1 MQLVSEANPKLLP
14 AGEREAGALCAH
26 CSRELHRDELTAI
39 CTKCGAVHHQ
49 TCWETGGGCGSY
61 ECARSGSYAKPR
73 GLEKISISHAELAAA
88 TPLPP
93 PIQHKVYEP
102 APEPPPRWNRG
113 ALWAF
118 GLAVAGIPL
127 FGLVTGIIA
136 IVVACIALVGHTANR
151 KGMPLAVAAI
161 LIGLVDVVGWSVALS
176 NYYGNVGGGI
186 VALSEFSIDPE
197 SLKELPERISR
208 AMRANVLIQA
218 NFGIGRQGLGSGVI
232 LRIQDGSAYI
242 VTNRHVVD
250 EHFSEDGGAADAK
263 VDLNGMADLNVLT
276 VEQSFGPAKVE
287 WVAPHGVDLAII
299 VMPLLGAVD
308 QLQEAVWNGK
318 ETPHIGD
325 AVFAVGN
332 PHGLGWTHSAGSI
345 SQVRRREQGAF
356 SFRVLQSTAPI
367 NPGNSGGGLYDADG
381 RLIGINTMTGDK
393 RFAEGLGFAI
403 SFPTL
408 LELIP
413 EKFGIRELNEAPI
426 PLDAIKS
433 ALEADVKTDRE
444 TATEAEPVHDAATV
458 EEEKSE

>member
-1 MQLVSEANPKLLP
+1 VSEANPKLLP
-14 AGEREAGALCAH
+14 AGQREAGSLCAH
-26 CSRELHRDELTAI
+26 CSRELQRDEPTAL

-49 TCWETGGGCGSY
+49 ACWESAGGCGSY
-61 ECARSGSYAKPR
+61 ECARSGTFAMPR
-73 GLEKISISHAELAAA
+73 GLEKISISHADLAAA

-93 PIQHKVYEP
+93 PVQHKVYEP
-102 APEPPPRWNRG
+102 APEPPPRWNRV
-113 ALWAF
+113 AVWAF
-118 GLAVAGIPL
+118 AVAVAGIPL
-127 FGLVTGIIA
+127 FGLVTGIVA
-136 IVVACIALVGHTANR
+136 IVVACIALVGHTSNR

-161 LIGLVDVVGWSVALS
+161 LIGLVDVVGWAFALS
-176 NYYGNVGGGI
+176 SYYGGAGSGI

-197 SLKELPERISR
+197 SLSELPERISR

-232 LRIQDGSAYI
+232 LKIHDGSAYI

-250 EHFSEDGGAADAK
+250 EHFSEDYGAADAN
-263 VDLNGMADLNVLT
+263 VDLSGMADLNVLT
-276 VEQSFGPAKVE
+276 VEQSLGPAKVE

-308 QLQEAVWNGK
+308 QLQEAAWNGN
-318 ETPHIGD
+318 ETPRIGD

-332 PHGLGWTHSAGSI
+332 PHGLGWTHSSGSI

-403 SFPTL
+403 ALPTL
-408 LELIP
+408 LELVP
-413 EKFGIRELNEAPI
+413 DKFGIEEVNAP
-426 PLDAIKS
+426 PMSPDAI
-433 ALEADVKTDRE
+433 E
-444 TATEAEPVHDAATV
+444 TALDVDMKDDNAASIDDEPVQDRATA

>member
-1 MQLVSEANPKLLP
+1 MSETNPILRL

-26 CSRELHRDELTAI
+26 CGRELHLAEVAAV
-39 CTKCGAVHHQ
+39 CAKCGAVHHQ
-49 TCWETGGGCGSY
+49 ACWESASACGSY
-61 ECARSGSYAKPR
+61 ECARSGTYAKPR
-73 GLEKISISHAELAAA
+73 GLEKITVSHADLAAA

-102 APEPPPRWNRG
+102 APEPPPRWNRV
-113 ALWAF
+113 AVWAF
-118 GLAVAGIPL
+118 GLALIGIPL
-127 FGLVTGIIA
+127 FGLVTGIVA

-151 KGMPLAVAAI
+151 KGMPLAVGAI

-176 NYYGNVGGGI
+176 NYYGSVGGGI

-197 SLKELPERISR
+197 SLNELPERISR

-232 LRIQDGSAYI
+232 LKIHDGAAYI

-250 EHFSEDGGAADAK
+250 ENFSEDHGAADAQA
-263 VDLNGMADLNVLT
+263 DLGGMADLNVLT

-308 QLQEAVWNGK
+308 ELQEAVWDGK
-318 ETPHIGD
+318 ETPHIGE

-332 PHGLGWTHSAGSI
+332 PHGLGWTHSSGSI

-381 RLIGINTMTGDK
+381 KLIGINTMTGDK

-403 SFPTL
+403 AFPTL

-413 EKFGIRELNEAPI
+413 QKFGIEEVNASPVAVSDVEAARKENDGSAAPALSADRQ
-426 PLDAIKS
+426 PADDATPS
-433 ALEADVKTDRE
+433 
-444 TATEAEPVHDAATV
+444 
-458 EEEKSE
+458 EEKSE

>member
-1 MQLVSEANPKLLP
+1 LVSEAIPNFLL
-14 AGEREAGALCAH
+14 AGQREAGALCAH
-26 CSRELHRDELTAI
+26 CSRELQRDEPTAI
-39 CTKCGAVHHQ
+39 CTACGAVHHRS
-49 TCWETGGGCGSY
+49 CWESAGGCGSY
-61 ECARSGSYAKPR
+61 ECVRTGAFAKPR
-73 GLEKISISHAELAAA
+73 GLEKISISHADLAAA

-93 PIQHKVYEP
+93 PVQHKVYEP
-102 APEPPPRWNRG
+102 APEPPPRWNRV

-118 GLAVAGIPL
+118 GLALIGIPL

-161 LIGLVDVVGWSVALS
+161 LIGLVDVVGWSVGLS
-176 NYYGNVGGGI
+176 KYYGGAGGGI

-197 SLKELPERISR
+197 SLNELPERISR

-232 LRIQDGSAYI
+232 LKIQDGSAYI

-250 EHFSEDGGAADAK
+250 ENFREDAGAADAK
-263 VDLNGMADLNVLT
+263 IDLNGMADLNVLT

-318 ETPHIGD
+318 ETPHIGE

-332 PHGLGWTHSAGSI
+332 PHGLGWTHSSGSI

-403 SFPTL
+403 AFPTL

-413 EKFGIRELNEAPI
+413 EKFGIGELNTSPTDV
-426 PLDAIKS
+426 PP
-433 ALEADVKTDRE
+433 AD
-444 TATEAEPVHDAATV
+444 DAAPSEEENS

>member
-1 MQLVSEANPKLLP
+1 LVSEAIPKFLL
-14 AGEREAGALCAH
+14 AGQREAGALCAH
-26 CSRELHRDELTAI
+26 CSRELQRDEPTAI

-49 TCWETGGGCGSY
+49 ACWETDGGCGSY
-61 ECARSGSYAKPR
+61 ECARSGTFPKPR

-102 APEPPPRWNRG
+102 APEPPPRWNRTS
-113 ALWAF
+113 LWAF
-118 GLAVAGIPL
+118 GLALAGIPL
-127 FGLVTGIIA
+127 FGLVTGIVA
-136 IVVACIALVGHTANR
+136 IVVACIALVGHASNR

-161 LIGLVDVVGWSVALS
+161 LIGLVDVVGWSVGLS
-176 NYYGNVGGGI
+176 KYYGGAGGGI

-197 SLKELPERISR
+197 SLNELPERISR

-232 LRIQDGSAYI
+232 LKIQDGSAYI

-250 EHFSEDGGAADAK
+250 ENFSEEAGGADAK
-263 VDLNGMADLNVLT
+263 IDLNGMADLNVLT

-318 ETPHIGD
+318 ETPHIGE

-332 PHGLGWTHSAGSI
+332 PHGLGWTHSSGSI

-403 SFPTL
+403 AFPTL

-413 EKFGIRELNEAPI
+413 EKFGIGELNAAPI
-426 PLDAIKS
+426 PLDEIKS
-433 ALEADVKTDRE
+433 ALEADAKVADE
-444 TATEAEPVHDAATV
+444 TATDAEPANDATTA

>member
-1 MQLVSEANPKLLP
+1 MSEANPKLLP
-14 AGEREAGALCAH
+14 AGEREAGSLCAH
-26 CSRELHRDELTAI
+26 CSRELHRDESTAL

-49 TCWETGGGCGSY
+49 ACWESGGGCGSY
-61 ECARSGSYAKPR
+61 ECARSGTFAKPR

-93 PIQHKVYEP
+93 PVQHKVYEP
-102 APEPPPRWNRG
+102 APEPPPRWNRV

-118 GLAVAGIPL
+118 GVALAGIPL
-127 FGLVTGIIA
+127 FGLITGLVA
-136 IVVACIALVGHTANR
+136 IVIACIALVGHTSNR

-176 NYYGNVGGGI
+176 NYYGGAGGGI

-232 LRIQDGSAYI
+232 LKIQDGSAYI
-242 VTNRHVVD
+242 VTNRHVID
-250 EHFSEDGGAADAK
+250 ENYSEDHGAADAK
-263 VDLNGMADLNVLT
+263 IDLSSMADLNVLT

-308 QLQEAVWNGK
+308 ELQEAVWNGK

-332 PHGLGWTHSAGSI
+332 PHGLGWTHSSGSI
-345 SQVRRREQGAF
+345 SQVRRREQDAF

-403 SFPTL
+403 AFPTL

-413 EKFGIRELNEAPI
+413 EKFRIKEVNAAPI
-426 PLDAIKS
+426 TLDEIEAAPKVD
-433 ALEADVKTDRE
+433 AKHDLEAAID
-444 TATEAEPVHDAATV
+444 AQPANDAATAV
-458 EEEKSE
+458 EEKSE

>member
-1 MQLVSEANPKLLP
+1 VSEANPQLLP
-14 AGEREAGALCAH
+14 AGQREAGALCAH
-26 CSRELHRDELTAI
+26 CSRELHLGEPTAV

-49 TCWETGGGCGSY
+49 ACWESGSGCGSY

-73 GLEKISISHAELAAA
+73 GIEKISISHADLAAA

-136 IVVACIALVGHTANR
+136 IVVACIALVGHASNR

-161 LIGLVDVVGWSVALS
+161 LIGLVDVVGWSVGLS
-176 NYYGNVGGGI
+176 RYYGGAGGGI

-197 SLKELPERISR
+197 SLNELPERISR

-232 LRIQDGSAYI
+232 LKIKDGSAYI

-250 EHFSEDGGAADAK
+250 EHFSEDAGSADAK
-263 VDLNGMADLNVLT
+263 ADLADMADLNVMT

-332 PHGLGWTHSAGSI
+332 PHGLGWTHSSGSI

-381 RLIGINTMTGDK
+381 KLIGINSMTGDK
-393 RFAEGLGFAI
+393 RVAEGLGFAI

-413 EKFGIRELNEAPI
+413 ETFGIEEMNAAPI
-426 PLDAIKS
+426 PLDEIQA
-433 ALEADVKTDRE
+433 ALDCDAKLEQE
-444 TATEAEPVHDAATV
+444 TATDAEPASGEASDK
-458 EEEKSE
+458 EKKSE

>member
-1 MQLVSEANPKLLP
+1 MSEANPKLLP

-39 CTKCGAVHHQ
+39 CTKCGAVHHEN
-49 TCWETGGGCGSY
+49 CWNTGGGCGSY

-151 KGMPLAVAAI
+151 KGLPLAVAAI

-197 SLKELPERISR
+197 SLNELPERISR

-263 VDLNGMADLNVLT
+263 IDLNGMADLNVLT

-299 VMPLLGAVD
+299 VMPLLGAVN

-403 SFPTL
+403 AFPTL

-413 EKFGIRELNEAPI
+413 EKFGIGELNAAPI
-426 PLDAIKS
+426 PLGEIKS
-433 ALEADVKTDRE
+433 ALEADAKIDRE
-444 TATEAEPVHDAATV
+444 TATDAEPVNDAATA